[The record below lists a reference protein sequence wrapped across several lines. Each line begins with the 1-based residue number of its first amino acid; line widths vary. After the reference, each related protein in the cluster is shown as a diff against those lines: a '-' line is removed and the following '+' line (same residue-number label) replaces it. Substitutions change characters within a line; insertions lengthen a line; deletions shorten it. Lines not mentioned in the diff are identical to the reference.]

1 LDFWPRCSHA
11 PSTKPRAFATVH
23 DKREVLAAERSRRHV
38 FSSLAS
44 LNMRPEKSQADL
56 LFVIFSCAFLIVL
69 FIPDCATSQ
78 VPFYKGKTITF
89 INAVG
94 AGGTGDLRGK
104 PIAAFLG
111 RHIPGNPTIV
121 SEYMPGAGGRK
132 AANHM
137 YSVARPD
144 GLTMARISSSMVP
157 NAVLGEAGVRY
168 DLDRFIYLGSAES
181 VFHFVL
187 LTRKDAGL
195 NSLEKL
201 RMTPQ
206 VRVAA
211 GPVGHSTYFLPRL
224 FAYLIDMK
232 EPRIVPG
239 YGGAETDI
247 ALMRGEVDLR
257 VISTGSV
264 EREWIEKGLV
274 VFHVALEIPKGRKY
288 PGFTQLPELESF
300 VKSEKDRKLLAM
312 VRAFRQTGG
321 PWILPPETPKDRA
334 KILQEAMRKTF
345 ADPDFHNEYK
355 KLTGDDA
362 TPLLPEELEKVI
374 RDLPRDP
381 ETVALFKK
389 FVGGGPLPAR

>member
-1 LDFWPRCSHA
+1 
-11 PSTKPRAFATVH
+11 
-23 DKREVLAAERSRRHV
+23 
-38 FSSLAS
+38 
-44 LNMRPEKSQADL
+44 MRLGKSQPDL
-56 LFVIFSCAFLIVL
+56 LFGTFYYAFLIAL
-69 FIPDCATSQ
+69 FIPDYAISQ

-121 SEYMPGAGGRK
+121 TEYMPGGGGRK
-132 AANHM
+132 ATNHI

-144 GLTMARISSSMVP
+144 GLTIARISSSMVP

-168 DLDRFIYLGSAES
+168 DLDKLNYLGSAES

-187 LTRKDAGL
+187 LTRKGAGL

-201 RMTPQ
+201 RFTPQ

-211 GPVGHSTYFLPRL
+211 GSVGHSTYYLPRV

-239 YGGAETDI
+239 YSGAETDI

-264 EREWIEKGLV
+264 KPEWIEKGLV
-274 VFHVALEIPKGRKY
+274 DFHVAFEIPRGRTF
-288 PGFTQLPELESF
+288 PGFTHLPELESY
-300 VKSEKDRKLLAM
+300 VKSEKERKLLAM
-312 VRAFRQTGG
+312 VRAFRQTGA
-321 PWILPPETPKDRA
+321 PWILPPETPKDRV
-334 KILQEAMRKTF
+334 KILQEAIRKTF

-355 KLTGDDA
+355 KLTSDDA

-381 ETVALFKK
+381 VIVEFFKK
-389 FVGGGPLPAR
+389 FVGGGPLPSR

>member
-1 LDFWPRCSHA
+1 MRLGNSQTDL
-11 PSTKPRAFATVH
+11 AFA
-23 DKREVLAAERSRRHV
+23 
-38 FSSLAS
+38 
-44 LNMRPEKSQADL
+44 
-56 LFVIFSCAFLIVL
+56 ICICAFLIAL
-69 FIPDCATSQ
+69 FIPDYAMPQ

-121 SEYMPGAGGRK
+121 TEYMPGGGGRK
-132 AANHM
+132 ATNHI
-137 YSVARPD
+137 YNVARPD
-144 GLTMARISSSMVP
+144 GLTFARISSSMVP
-157 NAVLGEAGVRY
+157 NAVLGETGVRY
-168 DLDRFIYLGSAES
+168 DLDKLNYLGSAES

-201 RMTPQ
+201 RLTPQ

-211 GPVGHSTYFLPRL
+211 GAVGHSTYYLPRV
-224 FAYLIDMK
+224 FAYLIEMK

-239 YGGAETDI
+239 YSGAETDI
-247 ALMRGEVDLR
+247 ALMRGEVDVR
-257 VISTGSV
+257 VISTGSI

-274 VFHVALEIPKGRKY
+274 DFHVALEIPKGTKF
-288 PGFTQLPELESF
+288 PGFTQLPELETF
-300 VKSEKDRKLLAM
+300 VKSAKDRKLLSM
-312 VRAFRQTGG
+312 VRAFRQTGA
-321 PWILPPETPKDRA
+321 PLILPPETPKERV

-345 ADPDFHNEYK
+345 ADPDFQKEYQK
-355 KLTGDDA
+355 ITGVDA

-374 RDLPRDP
+374 TDLPRDP
-381 ETVALFKK
+381 ESVKFFKK
-389 FVGGGPLPAR
+389 FVGGGPLPSR

>member
-1 LDFWPRCSHA
+1 
-11 PSTKPRAFATVH
+11 
-23 DKREVLAAERSRRHV
+23 
-38 FSSLAS
+38 
-44 LNMRPEKSQADL
+44 MRPGKSEPNL
-56 LFVIFSCAFLIVL
+56 LVGTFFCAFLIGL
-69 FIPDCATSQ
+69 FIPDYALPQ
-78 VPFYKGKTITF
+78 VPFYQGKTITF

-104 PIAAFLG
+104 PIVAFLG

-121 SEYMPGAGGRK
+121 TEFMPGGGGRK
-132 AANHM
+132 AANHI

-144 GLTMARISSSMVP
+144 GLTIARISSSMVP
-157 NAVLGEAGVRY
+157 NAILGEAGVRY
-168 DLDRFIYLGSAES
+168 DLDKLNYLGSAES

-187 LTRKDAGL
+187 LTRKGAGL

-201 RMTPQ
+201 RSTPQ
-206 VRVAA
+206 LRVAA
-211 GPVGHSTYFLPRL
+211 GAVGHSTYFLPRL
-224 FAYLIDMK
+224 FAYLTDMK

-247 ALMRGEVDLR
+247 ALMRGEVDVR
-257 VISTGSV
+257 VISSGSV

-274 VFHVALEIPKGRKY
+274 DFHLALEIPRGRKF
-288 PGFTQLPELESF
+288 PGFTQLPELDTF
-300 VKSEKDRKLLAM
+300 AKTEKEKKLLAM
-312 VRAFRQTGG
+312 VRAFRQTGA
-321 PWILPPETPKDRA
+321 PWILPPETPKERV

-345 ADPDFHNEYK
+345 SDPGFQKEYK

-374 RDLPRDP
+374 RELPRDP
-381 ETVALFKK
+381 EIVELFKK

>member
-1 LDFWPRCSHA
+1 
-11 PSTKPRAFATVH
+11 
-23 DKREVLAAERSRRHV
+23 
-38 FSSLAS
+38 
-44 LNMRPEKSQADL
+44 MRLGKSQPDL
-56 LFVIFSCAFLIVL
+56 LFGAFFCALLIAL
-69 FIPDCATSQ
+69 FIPDYAIPQ

-89 INAVG
+89 INGVG
-94 AGGTGDLRGK
+94 PGGTGDLRGK
-104 PIAAFLG
+104 PVAAFLA

-121 SEYMPGAGGRK
+121 MEFMPGGGGRK
-132 AANHM
+132 ATNHI

-144 GLTMARISSSMVP
+144 GLTIARISSSMVP

-168 DLDRFIYLGSAES
+168 DLDKLNYLGSAES

-187 LTRKDAGL
+187 LTRKGAGF

-201 RMTPQ
+201 RFAPQ

-211 GPVGHSTYFLPRL
+211 GSVGHSTYYLPRV

-239 YGGAETDI
+239 YSGADTDI

-264 EREWIEKGLV
+264 DRGWIEKGLV
-274 VFHVALEIPKGRKY
+274 DFHVALEIPRGRKF

-300 VKSEKDRKLLAM
+300 VKSEKERKFLAT
-312 VRAFRQTGG
+312 VRAFRQTGA
-321 PWILPPETPKDRA
+321 PWILPPETPKERVQ
-334 KILQEAMRKTF
+334 ILQEAMRKTF
-345 ADPDFHNEYK
+345 ADPDFHKEYK

-381 ETVALFKK
+381 ETVELFKK
-389 FVGGGPLPAR
+389 FVGGGPLPSR